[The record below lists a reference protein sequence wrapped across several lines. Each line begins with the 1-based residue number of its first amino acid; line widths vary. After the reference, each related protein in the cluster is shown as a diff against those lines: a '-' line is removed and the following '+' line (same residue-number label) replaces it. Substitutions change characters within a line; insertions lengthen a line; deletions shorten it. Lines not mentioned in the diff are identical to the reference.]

1 MPFPLYSRLG
11 AGGGV
16 RFAEATE
23 VDTGA
28 SIWINQNKFSVEKKS
43 GPKLAYTL
51 ELSRKQEKQE
61 KIEVELELSSNLEGN
76 LKLEFY
82 NPTNGIGVSTGAAI
96 PAGTPI
102 TKEVNSDKTCVT
114 LNFSKTNAN
123 SGAAIRISGINAAVY
138 NTEKKKYVAF
148 PPGADLTLKVT
159 VRVGGQVQDTKT
171 LNYHVDKYN
180 KIRGVYLAGAA
191 MGSNYGYG
199 LGDGQNSPVKAYK
212 GTLITNLEQ
221 LEGKEFSFDGL
232 FTKEG
237 WNEKFPAIEYDRD
250 KGIANPYMGGKTWKL
265 VGFVPCEGT
274 LVIDDKNAIDA
285 FKTYVFSENSGA
297 DGFTEGS
304 EDDAKTYVDTN
315 GGILYGDDATGDKVK
330 EISKKVSSQ
339 YVTLMCVWYVS
350 PQAPIEHG
358 AYGDLGI
365 RPVPAVNYQP
375 TSPDVR
381 MSFGEVTFTL
391 KDSESGRSTF
401 EVALDIA
408 IGENAPDRVNVNL
421 CDVLPDIFAA
431 ISTADGHNAVQPGDI
446 MIYHMRVT
454 SPSGRQYS
462 YVDGSVRLGTV
473 PGTPTAEGAFGTGF
487 EGYPIPKVTS
497 GAGYAFT
504 PRRGLNAAL
513 LALGVGQDGYPTD
526 EVVGALLRMAGYG
539 DAQQTDAQITQSCL
553 AQYYLDFLNTR
564 REGNK
569 AQSFQDLTPE
579 ELASLTDSS
588 TSKIVPETNEDMVE
602 ALYYLYYG
610 VGYLFNGMPL
620 YAHMQSNEAL
630 NAAFAAS
637 LAKDGRF
644 DLVSSL
650 DLLLLQNAFQNTR
663 FGYGMQFELAAKA
676 TATPTPTS
684 MPTPTPTLT
693 PTPTPEAAKPPKT
706 GDDTPLAAMAL
717 LMGLA
722 LAGLAWALRRKSRK
736 SN

>member
-1 MPFPLYSRLG
+1 MKRLKTVVALALSLVLALG
-11 AGGGV
+11 CGGGV

-28 SIWINQNKFSVEKKS
+28 SIWIDQNKFSVEKKS

-61 KIEVELELSSNLEGN
+61 NIEVELELSSNLEGN
-76 LKLEFY
+76 LKLEFD
-82 NPTNGIGVSTGAAI
+82 NPKNSIGVGTGPAAAV
-96 PAGTPI
+96 PMGTPI
-102 TKEVNSDKTCVT
+102 TKKVSSDKTWVT
-114 LNFSKTNAN
+114 LSFSKTNGN
-123 SGAAIRISGINAAVY
+123 SNLPIKISGIKAGVY
-138 NTEKKKYVAF
+138 NTEEKKYVAF

-180 KIRGVYLAGAA
+180 KISGVYLAGAA

-221 LEGKEFSFDGL
+221 LEGKKFSFEFDGL

-304 EDDAKTYVDTN
+304 EADAERYVKKN
-315 GGILYGDDATGDKVK
+315 GILYGEFATEGKVGKISDKV
-330 EISKKVSSQ
+330 SKQQ

-513 LALGVGQDGYPTD
+513 LALGVGQDEHPTD
-526 EVVGALLRMAGYG
+526 EVVGALLRMARYG
-539 DAQQTDAQITQSCL
+539 DAQQTNAQITQSCL

-610 VGYLFNGMPL
+610 VGYLFTACRCMPIC
-620 YAHMQSNEAL
+620 
-630 NAAFAAS
+630 
-637 LAKDGRF
+637 
-644 DLVSSL
+644 
-650 DLLLLQNAFQNTR
+650 
-663 FGYGMQFELAAKA
+663 KA
-676 TATPTPTS
+676 TRR
-684 MPTPTPTLT
+684 LT
-693 PTPTPEAAKPPKT
+693 PRLPP
-706 GDDTPLAAMAL
+706 AL
-717 LMGLA
+717 PRMG
-722 LAGLAWALRRKSRK
+722 GLTW
-736 SN
+736 